1 MILHDLP
8 LFGYRSLSNAYLGKD
23 VLNDIDGREQIDS
36 DNEVVVRLE
45 IYCDRINGHKT
56 LNINIGLI

>member
-1 MILHDLP
+1 MI
-8 LFGYRSLSNAYLGKD
+8 SLYSLTESSNAYLLKE
-23 VLNDIDGREQIDS
+23 VLNGIDGREQIDS